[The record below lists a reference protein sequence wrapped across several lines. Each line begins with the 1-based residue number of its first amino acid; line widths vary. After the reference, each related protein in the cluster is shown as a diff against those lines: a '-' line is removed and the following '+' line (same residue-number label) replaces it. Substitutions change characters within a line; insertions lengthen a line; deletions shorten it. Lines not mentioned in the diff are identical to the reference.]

1 MTYRFD
7 LETTTV
13 DDCRREI
20 DRLRAELAEAYR
32 AYALDADE
40 VRLELHNAEA
50 AIARVRELCN
60 RAVFTR
66 QHMLPESTVRDA
78 IERNEK

>member
-20 DRLRAELAEAYR
+20 DRLRAELAKAETR
-32 AYALDADE
+32 FDRRRDAHERDID
-40 VRLELHNAEA
+40 
-50 AIARVRELCN
+50 AIARVRELCDKHN
-60 RAVFTR
+60 RV
-66 QHMLPESTVRDA
+66 MLVADIRAALEGNRT
-78 IERNEK
+78 